1 MPDFDETLNDI
12 LVDTFNNII
21 KYEEKS
27 LQSIGDIPI
36 TVSEAHLLQAV
47 AKNGGQASISE
58 LSMILKVTL
67 PTTTVA
73 VKKLEK
79 KGFLEK
85 GTSSEDGRKSVIT
98 LTLLGQKAQRAHNLF
113 HRKMVRNVSSV
124 FNEEEKKILISSM
137 SKLSDFF
144 KDKAEN

>member
-1 MPDFDETLNDI
+1 MPDFEETLNDI
-12 LVDTFNNII
+12 LVDTFNNIL

-27 LQSIGDIPI
+27 LQSISDIPI

-47 AKNGGQASISE
+47 TKNGGQASISE
-58 LSMILKVTL
+58 LSEILKVTL

-85 GTSSEDGRKSVIT
+85 STSSEDGRKSVIT
-98 LTLLGQKAQRAHNLF
+98 LTLLGKKAQRAHNLF

-124 FNEEEKKILISSM
+124 FNEKEKEILLSSM

>member
-1 MPDFDETLNDI
+1 MPDFEETLNDI
-12 LVDTFNNII
+12 LVDTFNNIL

-27 LQSIGDIPI
+27 LQSISDIPI

-58 LSMILKVTL
+58 LSGILKVTL

-79 KGFLEK
+79 KGFLK
-85 GTSSEDGRKSVIT
+85 
-98 LTLLGQKAQRAHNLF
+98 RAH
-113 HRKMVRNVSSV
+113 HQKT
-124 FNEEEKKILISSM
+124 EENPL
-137 SKLSDFF
+137 
-144 KDKAEN
+144 